1 MERVGVA
8 TACCMLI
15 VQQLNR
21 DHFCGLTQD
30 FLFQRDPER
39 QGEKEA
45 RQPAKGAKLL
55 QRLPLQ
61 TYVDAFVIIGD
72 IVFLCNVDIVAIENS
87 RQNGS
92 AYWRVADGESSII
105 DNSVFGLATLSYH
118 LLKSDFSFKMNF
130 YQILQIGKKRN
141 FLKQLILSPAVNK
154 PIKDLC
160 LMLTMAEKQR
170 GIITC

>member
-45 RQPAKGAKLL
+45 RQPAKGTKLL

-61 TYVDAFVIIGD
+61 PYVDFCHIERQNWDIED
-72 IVFLCNVDIVAIENS
+72 IV
-87 RQNGS
+87 
-92 AYWRVADGESSII
+92 
-105 DNSVFGLATLSYH
+105 
-118 LLKSDFSFKMNF
+118 
-130 YQILQIGKKRN
+130 IL
-141 FLKQLILSPAVNK
+141 
-154 PIKDLC
+154 
-160 LMLTMAEKQR
+160 
-170 GIITC
+170 